1 MEKIKIGAQVR
12 KQDKIPYKIPYKIQV
27 KITAGIAKT
36 AHLGG
41 FCRYQG

>member
-12 KQDKIPYKIPYKIQV
+12 KQDKKPYKIQV
-27 KITAGIAKT
+27 KITAGIAKA

-41 FCRYQG
+41 FCR